1 MKHSFTLLLGLLI
14 TVGYAQKKELK
25 QAQKLFKASKIE
37 EAKASLSANQAI
49 IEGSDD
55 TKIKTQYHFLKG
67 QIARL
72 DKDFQASYDN
82 LKLAEGNSSLK
93 AALAKEIQQ
102 LTSDAVNEGSAQYD
116 AKEYIPAAKN
126 LYLVYQINPEQNK
139 DYLYYAAT
147 SAVNGGDFDLAL
159 ERYIQLRDIQ
169 YSGVVTKY
177 YVTEVAT
184 NEEKENEEKEV
195 SATEFAIYQKSK
207 DYTNARSEETESK
220 YPEIVKNIAL
230 IYSELGQRDM
240 AMKAVQDARKANP
253 GDVGLILTEANI
265 YLQLGEKQRYKD
277 LIKEALDKDPSNGVL
292 YYNLGVV
299 NGQESDKLK
308 NTKEETIVI
317 EERQALQVQI
327 DELTKAARSYYE
339 KAIELD
345 PSMGNAYKN
354 LVALILEKDL
364 DIGEMMDKLGR
375 SAADNK
381 KYDQLREERQSLY
394 KECVPILKKLIEI
407 DEKDVEALKTL
418 RNIYGAIDDLEGFK
432 KMKALIEKYEQ
443 Q

>member
-1 MKHSFTLLLGLLI
+1 MKHLFTLILGLLV

-37 EAKASLSANQAI
+37 EAKASLSTNQAI
-49 IEGSDD
+49 IEGSEDV
-55 TKIKTQYHFLKG
+55 KIKTQYHFLKG

-93 AALAKEIQQ
+93 ALLNTEIQQ
-102 LTSDAVNEGSAQYD
+102 LTSDIVNAAIAQSE
-116 AKEYIPAAKN
+116 AKEYISSSKN
-126 LYLVYQINPEQNK
+126 LYLAYQINPENNK

-147 SAVNGGDFDLAL
+147 NAVNGADYDLAL
-159 ERYIQLRDIQ
+159 ERYIQLRDIS
-169 YSGVVTKY
+169 YTGIVKKYFVTDVASG
-177 YVTEVAT
+177 
-184 NEEKENEEKEV
+184 EETEV
-195 SATEFAIYQKSK
+195 SATEYGIYQKSK
-207 DYTNARSEETESK
+207 DYTNARSEDTESK

-230 IYSELGQRDM
+230 IYNQLGQKDN
-240 AMKAVQDARKANP
+240 AIKAVQEARKANP
-253 GDVGLILTEANI
+253 GDVGLILTEAGI
-265 YLQLGEKQRYKD
+265 YIKLGEMERYKE
-277 LIKEALDKDPSNGVL
+277 LINEALEQDPNNAVL

-299 NGQESDKLK
+299 NGQQNDKLK
-308 NTKEETIVI
+308 KSKQET
-317 EERQALQVQI
+317 ESSDEKQALQDQI
-327 DELTKAARSYYE
+327 DKLTNVARGYYE

-354 LVALILEKDL
+354 LVALILEKDSV
-364 DIGEMMDKLGR
+364 IREMMDKLGR

-381 KYDQLREERQSLY
+381 KYDQLREERENLY

-407 DEKDVEALKTL
+407 DETDVDALKTL
-418 RNIYGAIDDLEGFK
+418 RNIYGAIDDVEGFK

-443 Q
+443 